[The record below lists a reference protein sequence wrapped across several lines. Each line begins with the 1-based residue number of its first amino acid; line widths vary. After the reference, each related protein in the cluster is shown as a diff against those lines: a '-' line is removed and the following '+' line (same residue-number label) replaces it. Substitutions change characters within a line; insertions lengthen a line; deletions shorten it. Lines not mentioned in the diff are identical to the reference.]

1 MYSLYKSSPKWP
13 DMCRVWSIY
22 LTHSPTRSVSVTSST
37 AFDNRPLIVHVH
49 RRTQLETPVLSSHA
63 FKFWT
68 SLPTLLCHIGEVAW
82 NTGALW
88 EQPACADMSAT
99 KAEIRRHLRRK
110 FWFSPV
116 DSDNI
121 ISSCL
126 GPSSFA
132 PYTQNSF
139 SVRLPGFNN
148 IAISYPSSAWRY
160 INGVYNVVY
169 LNIWLWLSQPSTVLS
184 ESMTFRRRKMR

>member
-1 MYSLYKSSPKWP
+1 MTWYVSGVIDIPYS
-13 DMCRVWSIY
+13 
-22 LTHSPTRSVSVTSST
+22 LTHSFCICDIIDCFRQSSLNRARSSQNAT
-37 AFDNRPLIVHVH
+37 
-49 RRTQLETPVLSSHA
+49 
-63 FKFWT
+63 
-68 SLPTLLCHIGEVAW
+68 W
-82 NTGALW
+82 N
-88 EQPACADMSAT
+88 ACAEFPRLQILNVVANPALSHWRSSVEYRGTVGTTCMC
-99 KAEIRRHLRRK
+99 RHVCNQSGDLTTLEKLRRK

>member
-1 MYSLYKSSPKWP
+1 MTWYVSG
-13 DMCRVWSIY
+13 VTIN

-37 AFDNRPLIVHVH
+37 AFDNRRLIVHVR
-49 RRTQLETPVLSSHA
+49 RRTQLETSALEFPRLQILNVVANPALPHWRSSVEYRGTVGTTCMCRHVCNQSGDL
-63 FKFWT
+63 T
-68 SLPTLLCHIGEVAW
+68 TLE
-82 NTGALW
+82 
-88 EQPACADMSAT
+88 
-99 KAEIRRHLRRK
+99 KLRRK

-132 PYTQNSF
+132 HTQISF